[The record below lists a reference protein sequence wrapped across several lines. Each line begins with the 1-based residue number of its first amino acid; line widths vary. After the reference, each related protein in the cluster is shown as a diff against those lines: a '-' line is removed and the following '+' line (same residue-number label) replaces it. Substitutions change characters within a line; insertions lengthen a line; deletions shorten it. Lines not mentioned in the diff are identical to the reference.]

1 MKKYIIWQN
10 YNIDLRDEDNEDYL
24 KQCYPEVTN
33 EAEKYRIIEELN
45 SFYLEDE
52 RARLDILL
60 DDDIIII
67 ADIGLWEGRRRGNK
81 ELHSNNIA
89 DCLQFEKNCEY
100 AEWYVDQYGNFK
112 STQSHHD
119 GTHYLLYRAWKKDVT
134 NEQKENMLNGLYN
147 GAISQRTL
155 RRYTEGIGKYIAE
168 VYGWRVKNERTN
180 CGTSLD

>member
-10 YNIDLRDEDNEDYL
+10 YNIDLKDENNKDYL
-24 KQCYPEVTN
+24 KQYYPEVTS
-33 EAEKYRIIEELN
+33 EAEKYCIIEELN
-45 SFYLEDE
+45 NFYLEDE

-67 ADIGLWEGRRRGNK
+67 ADIGLWDGRRRGYK

-119 GTHYLLYRAWKKDVT
+119 DTHYLLYRAWKKGVT
-134 NEQKENMLNGLYN
+134 NEQKENVLDGLYF
-147 GAISQRTL
+147 GTISQQTI
-155 RRYTEGIGKYIAE
+155 RRDTEEIGKYVAK
-168 VYGWRVKNERTN
+168 VYGWRVKK
-180 CGTSLD
+180 